1 MKIMNLIK
9 FYLTIKIADMIFG
22 IVLIIFLGVMFF
34 STMINNK
41 EDIQTKNYNEIIAIL
56 KKENIDT
63 TMFEEIN
70 KEIIEKEAPTIIEES
85 LKKIKEEA
93 K

>member
-22 IVLIIFLGVMFF
+22 IVLMIFLGIMFF
-34 STMINNK
+34 NTIINNK
-41 EDIQTKNYNEIIAIL
+41 EDIQTKNYNEIITVL

-70 KEIIEKEAPTIIEES
+70 KKIIEKEAPTLIEES
-85 LKKIKEEA
+85 LKKIKKEA

>member
-22 IVLIIFLGVMFF
+22 IVLMIFLCIMFF
-34 STMINNK
+34 NTIINNK
-41 EDIQTKNYNEIIAIL
+41 EDIQTKNYNEIITVL

-70 KEIIEKEAPTIIEES
+70 KKIIEKEAPTLIEES
-85 LKKIKEEA
+85 LKKIKKEA